1 MNSPF
6 CLCTYQEAKWRSDER
21 AEQLA
26 LELDAA
32 LTARAKQEMEARA
45 AATKAESDLR
55 SAITAAEQLKLELTS
70 ARAQVRQRGPGI
82 QPVQGG
88 TGRDDLPDA
97 RSRPGCVPA
106 IVCFMQIGD
115 RACFLAVRAG

>member
-1 MNSPF
+1 MEDLRPDF
-6 CLCTYQEAKWRSDER
+6 GPRFTFQEAKWRADER

-55 SAITAAEQLKLELTS
+55 SAITAAEQLKLELTG
-70 ARAQVRQRGPGI
+70 ARGQVRQLVRVLAGPG
-82 QPVQGG
+82 
-88 TGRDDLPDA
+88 
-97 RSRPGCVPA
+97 
-106 IVCFMQIGD
+106 
-115 RACFLAVRAG
+115 